1 MSRLGHICQQPIY
14 LPIYFRTHFSN
25 MEQENS
31 GDIAQAQV
39 IDDDPPD
46 NSPQEAA
53 AGGRNAALV
62 NKKTRAER
70 ITWSEDMKLALV
82 KSVNI
87 HKYRKGGIG

>member
-1 MSRLGHICQQPIY
+1 MSRLGHIGQQPIY
-14 LPIYFRTHFSN
+14 LPKYFRTHFSKI
-25 MEQENS
+25 EQENS
-31 GDIAQAQV
+31 DDMAQAQV

-70 ITWSEDMKLALV
+70 ITWSEDMKLALINEV
-82 KSVNI
+82 GKNS
-87 HKYRKGGIG
+87 